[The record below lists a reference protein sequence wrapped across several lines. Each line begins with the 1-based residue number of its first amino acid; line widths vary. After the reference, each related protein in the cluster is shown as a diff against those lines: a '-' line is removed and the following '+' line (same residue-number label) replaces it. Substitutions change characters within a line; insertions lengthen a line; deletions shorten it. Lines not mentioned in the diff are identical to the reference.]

1 MLEVN
6 IGLFMGE
13 HYSFATPCLPY
24 LGSVVFPSLNASL
37 KYFVPRLYEK
47 ELKSVANCSGY
58 H

>member
-1 MLEVN
+1 MLEVI
-6 IGLFMGE
+6 IGLLMGAQ
-13 HYSFATPCLPY
+13 YSLAIPSLPY

-37 KYFVPRLYEK
+37 KYFVPHLYEE

>member
-1 MLEVN
+1 MLEVI

-13 HYSFATPCLPY
+13 HYSFTIPSLPY

-37 KYFVPRLYEK
+37 KYFVPQLYEE

>member
-1 MLEVN
+1 MWEVI

-13 HYSFATPCLPY
+13 HYTFSTPCLPY

-37 KYFVPRLYEK
+37 KYFVPHLYEE
-47 ELKSVANCSGY
+47 ELMSVANCSGC